1 MKKII
6 LLVLV
11 AVILLGIA
19 YWATQKPSETA
30 PLTTADF
37 VLADTAAVGKV
48 VITDTEGGKVV
59 VARGTTDQW
68 MVNDKFRAREDA
80 IELILK
86 TLHLLEIKH
95 PVGAKSRENTIR
107 MMSGRHTYVQVF
119 DRKGKAMKAYYV
131 GLMTPDQQGT
141 YMVLELPDRGRVE
154 VPYVMTMKAFYGYLT
169 SRFFTNELDW
179 RDRTIIHYPELQ
191 FERVEVANH
200 LHPERSMAIEFDGRD
215 GFQLFRM
222 PEEQQVAHFDTARVK
237 DFLLLYKKASCETYE
252 LAYNQHQVDSVLS
265 QNPDF
270 EIKIDGRGD
279 ANDTHLRLFLRPPV
293 LGEENDDGTPAEY
306 SREIMD
312 GTLDGK
318 EMFRVQRYVIDK
330 LLQPIQAFEIN

>member
-1 MKKII
+1 MKKTI

-11 AVILLGIA
+11 AAVLLGVA
-19 YWATQKPSETA
+19 YWASTKSGQTA

-48 VITDTEGGKVV
+48 IITDTEGSKVV
-59 VARGTTDQW
+59 VARGKTDQW
-68 MVNDKFRAREDA
+68 IVNDKYPARDDA
-80 IELILK
+80 IELILR

-119 DRKGKAMKAYYV
+119 NRNGETMKAYYV
-131 GLMTPDQQGT
+131 GMMTPDQQGT

-169 SRFFTNELDW
+169 SRFFTDELDW

-191 FERVEVANH
+191 FKRVAVTNH
-200 LHPERSMAIEFDGRD
+200 VHPDRSLAIEFDGRD
-215 GFQLFRM
+215 EFKLFRI
-222 PEEQQVAHFDTARVK
+222 PEEQEVAHFDTARVK
-237 DFLLLYKKASCETYE
+237 DFLLLYKKASCETYD
-252 LAYNQHQVDSVLS
+252 LAFEQHQIDSVLS
-265 QNPDF
+265 RSPDF
-270 EIKIDGRGD
+270 EIAIDARD
-279 ANDTHLRLFLRPPV
+279 SAEDLHLRLFLRPPGV
-293 LGEENDDGTPAEY
+293 DEENDDGTPAEY
-306 SREIMD
+306 DRVIMY

-318 EMFRVQRYVIDK
+318 ELFRVQRYVIDK
-330 LLQPIQAFEIN
+330 LLQPIQAFEG